1 MTNRSDGSG
10 PPTTPPT
17 TPPAATGPRQTQPKR
32 RSRRALKA
40 TAFSLAG
47 LVAAIGLALAATSI
61 TNAVATSAEEGEITS
76 YGRKVDVDGKKMNVV
91 VSGSG
96 EQTIVLLPGF
106 GTAAPALD
114 FAPLTEKLDADYRVV
129 VVEPFGYG
137 LSDQTDRPRTSANI
151 AAEVHDALGA
161 LDIHR
166 YVLMGHSIAGI
177 YGLEY
182 VNLYRDEVQ
191 AFVGI
196 DSSVPTQ
203 PGMDDGLPIGAMQAA
218 KSLGLMRVLTSVSDP
233 YAGLPF
239 SDEAKKQMN
248 ILSQRNSLSPTYVN
262 ETEHF
267 SQNFHDAQRLS
278 FPRDLP
284 VLLFVQDD
292 NTDVAGWMPLHEE
305 QAASVD
311 RGEVVSMAG
320 EHYLHHTLSAEI
332 AQETT
337 RFLNE
342 SR

>member
-1 MTNRSDGSG
+1 MNSRTDGSG
-10 PPTTPPT
+10 LSSAPNDPHD
-17 TPPAATGPRQTQPKR
+17 PAPARKR
-32 RSRRALKA
+32 RRGRTFLKV
-40 TAFSLAG
+40 TAFSIGG
-47 LVAAIGLALAATSI
+47 LVALVGVPLAVTSI
-61 TNAVATSAEEGEITS
+61 SNAVATSTEAKEIEP

-91 VSGSG
+91 VSGQG

-106 GTAAPALD
+106 GTSSPALD
-114 FAPLTEKLDADYRVV
+114 FGPLTEKLDANYRTV

-151 AAEVHDALGA
+151 VSEVHDALGE

-166 YVLMGHSIAGI
+166 YALMGHSIAGI

-182 VNLYRDEVQ
+182 ANAYPDEVT

-203 PGMDDGLPIGAMQAA
+203 PGMDDELPIGAMQAM
-218 KSLGLMRVLTSVSDP
+218 KSLGLMRVVTDLAGDP
-233 YAGLPF
+233 YAGTPF
-239 SDEAKKQMN
+239 TEDAKKQMT
-248 ILSQRNSLSPTYVN
+248 ILSMRNSLSPTYVN

-267 SQNFHDAQRLS
+267 SQNFHDAQRLT
-278 FPRDLP
+278 FPHDLP
-284 VLLFVQDD
+284 VLLFVQND
-292 NTDVAGWMPLHEE
+292 NTDVQGWMTLHEE

-311 RGEVVSMAG
+311 HGEVVPLKG

-332 AQETT
+332 AQGTQ

>member
-1 MTNRSDGSG
+1 MTTRTAGSG
-10 PPTTPPT
+10 TPPT
-17 TPPAATGPRQTQPKR
+17 PDDPGGTPAARKPRRGRTFLR
-32 RSRRALKA
+32 V
-40 TAFSLAG
+40 TAFSIAG
-47 LVAAIGLALAATSI
+47 LVAVVGVALAATSI
-61 TNAVATSAEEGEITS
+61 TNAVVTSAEKGEIEP

-91 VSGSG
+91 VSGAG

-106 GTAAPALD
+106 GTSSPALD
-114 FAPLTEKLDADYRVV
+114 FGPLTEKLDANYRTV

-151 AAEVHDALGA
+151 VSEVHDALGA
-161 LDIHR
+161 LDLHR

-182 VNLYRDEVQ
+182 ANAYPDEVT

-203 PGMDDGLPIGAMQAA
+203 PGMDDELPIGAMQAM
-218 KSLGLMRVLTSVSDP
+218 KSLGLMRILTGLAGDP
-233 YAGLPF
+233 YAGTPF
-239 SDEAKKQMN
+239 SEDAKKQMTM
-248 ILSQRNSLSPTYVN
+248 LSMQNSLSATYVN

-267 SQNFHDAQRLS
+267 SQNFRDAQRLT

-292 NTDVAGWMPLHEE
+292 NTDVAGWMTLHEE

-311 RGEVVSMAG
+311 RGEVVPLAG
-320 EHYLHHTLSAEI
+320 QHYLHHTLSAEI
-332 AQETT
+332 AQGTQ

>member
-1 MTNRSDGSG
+1 MNTRTDGSG
-10 PPTTPPT
+10 LSSTPNDPHD
-17 TPPAATGPRQTQPKR
+17 TPPARAPRR
-32 RSRRALKA
+32 GRAFLKV
-40 TAFSLAG
+40 TAFWIAG
-47 LVAAIGLALAATSI
+47 LVAVVGVTLAVTSI
-61 TNAVATSAEEGEITS
+61 SNAVATSAEAKEIEP
-76 YGRKVDVDGKKMNVV
+76 YGQRVDVDGKKMNVV
-91 VSGSG
+91 VSGRG
-96 EQTIVLLPGF
+96 DQTIVLLPGF
-106 GTAAPALD
+106 GTSSPALD
-114 FAPLTEKLDADYRVV
+114 FGPLTEKLDVDYRTV

-151 AAEVHDALGA
+151 VSEVHDALGE

-182 VNLYRDEVQ
+182 ANAYPDEVT

-203 PGMDDGLPIGAMQAA
+203 PGMDDELPIGAMQAM
-218 KSLGLMRVLTSVSDP
+218 KSLGLMRVLTGLAGDP
-233 YAGLPF
+233 YAGASF
-239 SDEAKKQMN
+239 SDDAKKQMTM
-248 ILSQRNSLSPTYVN
+248 LSMQNSLSPTYVD

-267 SQNFHDAQRLS
+267 SQNFRDAQRLT

-292 NTDVAGWMPLHEE
+292 NTDVKGWMTLHEE

-311 RGEVVSMAG
+311 RGEVVPLPG

-332 AQETT
+332 AQGTE

-342 SR
+342 TR